1 VPLALVNN
9 TDHNLADRPDLQE
22 REEKFKNERS
32 ESQSPVN
39 SGKERD

>member
-1 VPLALVNN
+1 LLSLKN

-22 REEKFKNERS
+22 REEEFKNERS

-39 SGKERD
+39 SEKERD